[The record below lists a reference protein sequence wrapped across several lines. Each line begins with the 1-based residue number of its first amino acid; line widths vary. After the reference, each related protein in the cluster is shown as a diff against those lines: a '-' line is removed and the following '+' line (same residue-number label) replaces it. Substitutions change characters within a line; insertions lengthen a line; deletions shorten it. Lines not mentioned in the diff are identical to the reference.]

1 MRSPYVYIFVETL
14 MLKALKSPHRIS
26 RRRPFDKLRD
36 RLGFCLPAALRLAQA
51 GDSPSRGSDADV
63 LHGWP
68 GRMTASQVITRREKE
83 LLPQP
88 FGFLGV
94 TVGVNSD
101 GRVVNLP
108 VILTGVE

>member
-1 MRSPYVYIFVETL
+1 M
-14 MLKALKSPHRIS
+14 
-26 RRRPFDKLRD
+26 
-36 RLGFCLPAALRLAQA
+36 
-51 GDSPSRGSDADV
+51 